1 MLANLC
7 LHFSAMTYELQSEFS
22 VAKINR
28 KQASTKK
35 KTFETIS
42 CKTISCKYSNDTYM
56 RQSIYKWTKF
66 CERQSLKNLKGCL
79 PQILLGPFL
88 NTLSHIYFKGANTAF
103 LNSVANCF

>member
-1 MLANLC
+1 MSY
-7 LHFSAMTYELQSEFS
+7 FSAMTYELQSEFN
-22 VAKINR
+22 VARINR
-28 KQASTKK
+28 KQPSTKK

-66 CERQSLKNLKGCL
+66 CGRQSLKNLKGCL

-88 NTLSHIYFKGANTAF
+88 NTYIFYISIYIKYINIYKYIKVSYIF
-103 LNSVANCF
+103 